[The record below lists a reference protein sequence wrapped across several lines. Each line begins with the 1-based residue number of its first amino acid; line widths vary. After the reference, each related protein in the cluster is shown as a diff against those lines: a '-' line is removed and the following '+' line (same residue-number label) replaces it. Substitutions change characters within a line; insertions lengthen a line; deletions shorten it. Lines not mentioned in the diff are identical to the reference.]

1 MFRIANQME
10 ACFQWFS
17 QLSEMICEYFDDKMP
32 ESPVG
37 ICMNEKKNS
46 GNWYGKEFEL

>member
-1 MFRIANQME
+1 MSHSSS
-10 ACFQWFS
+10 CKVS
-17 QLSEMICEYFDDKMP
+17 VLPGMICEYFTDKMP

-46 GNWYGKEFEL
+46 GSWYGKEFEL